1 MRVARDPAM
10 PFTPSPPAHAPT
22 RHPPRRTADAEPW
35 RVGAA
40 PPCPPTPVGPST
52 DAWLR
57 VKDVTENVPPSASP
71 HGSSPLDSSVGGSSP
86 LDRHELR
93 ARVSAALTDFLDRQE
108 AALRLISQDLVE
120 PAEALRSFLD
130 GGKRM
135 RPAFCY
141 WGWRA
146 AGGARD
152 AQDGVEEAALV
163 ASASLELLQASALI
177 HDDYMDGSD
186 TRRGK
191 PAVHKRFE
199 ALHRFGGWE
208 GAPARFGAAAAILLG
223 DITLTWCDEMYTRSG
238 FDAARI
244 HAARPV
250 FDVMRSEVMAGQY
263 LDVLAQSRG
272 LSVASPAEILERAET
287 VIRYKSAKYTIERP
301 LQLGA
306 ALATGDADE
315 SGALSVALSGYGLPL
330 GEAFQLRD
338 DVLGVFGDP
347 ATTGKPAGDDLREGK
362 QTVLVALAAARADEV
377 RLKLLREGLG
387 DPDLDAAG
395 VAALQAVIV
404 ETGALDAVEERID
417 QRTRRA
423 LDALKDAPVTNEAR
437 EVLGELAIA
446 ATARR
451 G

>member
-1 MRVARDPAM
+1 M
-10 PFTPSPPAHAPT
+10 TE
-22 RHPPRRTADAEPW
+22 TA
-35 RVGAA
+35 
-40 PPCPPTPVGPST
+40 
-52 DAWLR
+52 L
-57 VKDVTENVPPSASP
+57 
-71 HGSSPLDSSVGGSSP
+71 SP

-93 ARVSAALTDFLDRQE
+93 ARVSRALTGFLDRQE
-108 AALRLISQDLVE
+108 QVLKQISADLVE
-120 PAEALRSFLD
+120 PAAALREFLD

-146 AGGARD
+146 AGGGLGADEALDD
-152 AQDGVEEAALV
+152 AAFTAA
-163 ASASLELLQASALI
+163 ASLELLQASALI

-199 ALHRFGGWE
+199 ALHVADEWE
-208 GAPARFGAAAAILLG
+208 GAAARFGAAAAILLG
-223 DITLTWCDEMYTRSG
+223 DITLTWCDEMFTRSG
-238 FDAARI
+238 FDAVRI

-250 FDVMRSEVMAGQY
+250 FDLMRSEVMAGQY

-272 LSVASPAEILERAET
+272 LSVATPQEILERAET

-315 SGALSVALSGYGLPL
+315 LGPVNAALSAYGLPL

-362 QTVLVALAAARADEV
+362 QTVLTALAAANADAEQ
-377 RLKLLREGLG
+377 LKLLREGLG
-387 DPDLDAAG
+387 DAALDAAG
-395 VAALQAVIV
+395 VADLQNVIV
-404 ETGALDAVEERID
+404 ETGALDAVEQRIEKRTALALAALERASVED
-417 QRTRRA
+417 
-423 LDALKDAPVTNEAR
+423 EAR
-437 EVLGELAIA
+437 AVLAELAVA
-446 ATARR
+446 ATTRQV
-451 G
+451 

>member
-1 MRVARDPAM
+1 M
-10 PFTPSPPAHAPT
+10 TE
-22 RHPPRRTADAEPW
+22 TA
-35 RVGAA
+35 
-40 PPCPPTPVGPST
+40 
-52 DAWLR
+52 L
-57 VKDVTENVPPSASP
+57 
-71 HGSSPLDSSVGGSSP
+71 SP
-86 LDRHELR
+86 LDRRELR
-93 ARVSAALTDFLDRQE
+93 TRVSRALTGFLDRQE
-108 AALRLISQDLVE
+108 RVLRQISEDLVE
-120 PAEALRSFLD
+120 PAAALREFLD

-146 AGGARD
+146 AGGGIGASEALDD
-152 AQDGVEEAALV
+152 AAFT

-199 ALHRFGGWE
+199 ALHEADGWE
-208 GAPARFGAAAAILLG
+208 GPAARFGAAAAILLG
-223 DITLTWCDEMYTRSG
+223 DITLTWCDEMFTRSG
-238 FDAARI
+238 FDAVRI

-250 FDVMRSEVMAGQY
+250 FDLMRSEVMAGQY

-272 LSVASPAEILERAET
+272 LSVATPREILERAET

-301 LQLGA
+301 LQFGA

-315 SGALSVALSGYGLPL
+315 HGPINAALSAYGLPL

-362 QTVLVALAAARADEV
+362 QTVLTALAAANADAEQ
-377 RLKLLREGLG
+377 LKLLREGLG
-387 DPDLDAAG
+387 DAALDAAG
-395 VAALQAVIV
+395 VADLQSVIV
-404 ETGALDAVEERID
+404 ETGALDAVEQRIEKRTALALAALERASVED
-417 QRTRRA
+417 
-423 LDALKDAPVTNEAR
+423 EAR
-437 EVLGELAIA
+437 AVLAELAVA
-446 ATARR
+446 ATTRQV
-451 G
+451 

>member
-1 MRVARDPAM
+1 
-10 PFTPSPPAHAPT
+10 
-22 RHPPRRTADAEPW
+22 
-35 RVGAA
+35 
-40 PPCPPTPVGPST
+40 
-52 DAWLR
+52 
-57 VKDVTENVPPSASP
+57 VTENVPPA
-71 HGSSPLDSSVGGSSP
+71 SSP
-86 LDRHELR
+86 LDRHGLR
-93 ARVSAALTDFLDRQE
+93 TRVSAALTAFLDRQE
-108 AALRLISQDLVE
+108 EALRLVSPDLVE
-120 PAEALRSFLD
+120 PAAALRTFLD

-135 RPAFCY
+135 RPGFCY

-146 AGGARD
+146 AGGAQGADER
-152 AQDGVEEAALV
+152 VEQAALV
-163 ASASLELLQASALI
+163 ASAALELLQASALI

-199 ALHRFGGWE
+199 ALHQAGGWE
-208 GAPARFGAAAAILLG
+208 GAPERFGAAAAILLG
-223 DITLTWCDEMYTRSG
+223 DITLTWCDEMFTRSG
-238 FDAARI
+238 FEAGRI

-306 ALATGDADE
+306 ALATGDPAE
-315 SGALSVALSGYGLPL
+315 SAALNVALSEYGLPL

-347 ATTGKPAGDDLREGK
+347 AATGKPAGDDLREGK
-362 QTVLVALAAARADEV
+362 QTVLVALAAARADET

-387 DPDLDAAG
+387 DPELDAAG
-395 VAALQAVIV
+395 VAALQEVIV
-404 ETGALDAVEERID
+404 HTGALDAVEERIRA
-417 QRTRRA
+417 RTRRA
-423 LDALKDAPVTNEAR
+423 LEALEVAPVTEEAR
-437 EVLGELAIA
+437 AVLGELAIA
-446 ATARR
+446 ATARL

>member
-1 MRVARDPAM
+1 M
-10 PFTPSPPAHAPT
+10 TE
-22 RHPPRRTADAEPW
+22 TA
-35 RVGAA
+35 
-40 PPCPPTPVGPST
+40 
-52 DAWLR
+52 L
-57 VKDVTENVPPSASP
+57 
-71 HGSSPLDSSVGGSSP
+71 SP
-86 LDRHELR
+86 LDRRELR
-93 ARVSAALTDFLDRQE
+93 TRVSRALTGFLDRQE
-108 AALRLISQDLVE
+108 RVLRQISEDLVE
-120 PAEALRSFLD
+120 PAAALREFLD

-146 AGGARD
+146 AGGGIGASEALDD
-152 AQDGVEEAALV
+152 AAFT

-199 ALHRFGGWE
+199 ALHEADGWE
-208 GAPARFGAAAAILLG
+208 GPAARFGAAAAILLG
-223 DITLTWCDEMYTRSG
+223 DITLTWCDEMFTRSG
-238 FDAARI
+238 FDAVRI

-250 FDVMRSEVMAGQY
+250 FDLMRSEVMAGQY

-272 LSVASPAEILERAET
+272 LSVATPQEILERAET

-301 LQLGA
+301 LQFGA

-315 SGALSVALSGYGLPL
+315 HGPINAALSAYGLPL

-362 QTVLVALAAARADEV
+362 QTVLTALAAANADAGQ
-377 RLKLLREGLG
+377 LKLLREGLG
-387 DPDLDAAG
+387 DAALDADG
-395 VAALQAVIV
+395 VAALQQVIV
-404 ETGALDAVEERID
+404 ETGALDAVEQRIEER
-417 QRTRRA
+417 TGLALAALERA
-423 LDALKDAPVTNEAR
+423 SVEQEAR
-437 EVLGELAIA
+437 TVLAELAVA
-446 ATARR
+446 ATARQ

>member
-1 MRVARDPAM
+1 M
-10 PFTPSPPAHAPT
+10 TE
-22 RHPPRRTADAEPW
+22 TA
-35 RVGAA
+35 
-40 PPCPPTPVGPST
+40 
-52 DAWLR
+52 
-57 VKDVTENVPPSASP
+57 PPSASP
-71 HGSSPLDSSVGGSSP
+71 LDSAPHAAAAHGSAAPGAAGPAASP

-93 ARVSAALTDFLDRQE
+93 VRVSAALTAFLDRQE
-108 AALRLISQDLVE
+108 EVLRLISTDLLE
-120 PAEALRSFLD
+120 PAEALRNFLD

-146 AGGARD
+146 AGGAQD
-152 AQDGVEEAALV
+152 ADAALEQAALV
-163 ASASLELLQASALI
+163 AAASLELLQASALI

-199 ALHRFGGWE
+199 SLHRSGGWE
-208 GAPARFGAAAAILLG
+208 GSADRFGAAAAILLG
-223 DITLTWCDEMYTRSG
+223 DITLTWCDEMFTRSG
-238 FDAARI
+238 LDAVRI

-250 FDVMRSEVMAGQY
+250 FDLMRSEVMAGQY

-287 VIRYKSAKYTIERP
+287 VIRFKSAKYTIERP

-315 SGALSVALSGYGLPL
+315 AGAISVALSEYGLPL

-347 ATTGKPAGDDLREGK
+347 AATGKPAGDDLREGK

-387 DPDLDAAG
+387 DPELDAAG
-395 VAALQAVIV
+395 VAALQQVIV
-404 ETGALDAVEERID
+404 DTGALESVEERIA

-423 LDALKDAPVTNEAR
+423 LEALDGAPVTDEAR

-446 ATARR
+446 ATARL